1 MPNLSGTEFGLVFD
15 GHSSAC
21 AWNMGV
27 FLWAYKQ
34 FQATLFSQNC
44 TDSPSGAVAGI
55 VANWFEG
62 ATWPLCMDAFAPR
75 LYAAGTAAIMAFNP
89 ECSEEKELS
98 WPSRVFPVKPF
109 FGFLCLIHH
118 NGYKLAK
125 FATPR
130 WWIFMFYSLA

>member
-1 MPNLSGTEFGLVFD
+1 
-15 GHSSAC
+15 
-21 AWNMGV
+21 
-27 FLWAYKQ
+27 
-34 FQATLFSQNC
+34 
-44 TDSPSGAVAGI
+44 
-55 VANWFEG
+55 
-62 ATWPLCMDAFAPR
+62 MDAFAPR
-75 LYAAGTAAIMAFNP
+75 LQAAGTAAIMAFNP

-125 FATPR
+125 FATRR